1 MFKIR
6 GSIIENMYL
15 MNLHSELP
23 YRIIVTMWPKGLKLM
38 TLDEDL
44 STAIH
49 LKSSR
54 QQPNTGGFTVICYIY
69 LGFPSLNKFSSLD
82 IAENC

>member
-49 LKSSR
+49 LKS
-54 QQPNTGGFTVICYIY
+54 QGFKTATQCQ
-69 LGFPSLNKFSSLD
+69 GFHGNLLHLFGLPSPQ
-82 IAENC
+82 

>member
-15 MNLHSELP
+15 INLHSELP
-23 YRIIVTMWPKGLKLM
+23 YRIIVTVWPKGLKLM

-49 LKSSR
+49 LKC
-54 QQPNTGGFTVICYIY
+54 QGINPMPGFHSN
-69 LGFPSLNKFSSLD
+69 LLHLFGLPSPQ
-82 IAENC
+82 